1 MEIEVIKDDAKA
13 AIIKL
18 LNEAIQTEYS
28 FIMNYP
34 RIIDHLVK
42 IDNIHDEQL
51 IEDLEYLGKDSGRHL
66 GLIMRIITF
75 LGGEPIW
82 EIETIDQLTHLEQF
96 LPNQLEREK
105 SAQSLYQQVKRVIEQ
120 NKMKK
125 KVGWLTAKYRYGAD
139 GLPPNTIIVSNI
151 INVLDSIIGE
161 ENHHIRVVTDLIATL
176 NMLMRK

>member
-51 IEDLEYLGKDSGRHL
+51 KE
-66 GLIMRIITF
+66 
-75 LGGEPIW
+75 
-82 EIETIDQLTHLEQF
+82 
-96 LPNQLEREK
+96 
-105 SAQSLYQQVKRVIEQ
+105 VI
-120 NKMKK
+120 MKK
-125 KVGWLTAKYRYGAD
+125 K
-139 GLPPNTIIVSNI
+139 
-151 INVLDSIIGE
+151 
-161 ENHHIRVVTDLIATL
+161 
-176 NMLMRK
+176 